1 MKPRPDRKEAAR
13 VENARVVVVGAARS
27 GLALARLLHGRRAAV
42 TLTDIRPAEALG
54 PEAASLVREGVALEA
69 GGHRTETFTG
79 ADLIAVSPGVPLTLP
94 PLQEARRKGVRIV
107 AEVEAASWFLK
118 GILIGITGTNGKST
132 TTSLTAHI
140 LAHAGLNATACG
152 NLGTPLSALVAEDA
166 SDRYYVVELSSFQ
179 LEGIETF
186 RPWIAALLNLSPD
199 HQDRYAAPHD
209 YYQSKARIF
218 LNQGPAD
225 HAVLNRDDPEVNALG
240 REVRARAHFFSR
252 AQNLDEGICI
262 AGDAIVVRRQGR
274 EIQAL
279 PVSAVPLFG
288 VHNLENVMAALLVAD
303 LCGVPMPKAARGVGS
318 FRGLPHRLEKV
329 RDLDGVVYYNDSKA
343 TNVGATVQSLLS
355 FAGNVVLI
363 LGGKD
368 KGGAF
373 EDLRPLVRE
382 RVAHLVLMGLARDSI
397 ASRIG
402 PIVPVTKVVTMA
414 EAVEAARSAAP
425 SGGVVLL
432 APACASFDQYS
443 GFEERGDDFRR
454 IVLGLTRRT
463 AAGPGHSAAGPVRPA
478 SRG

>member
-1 MKPRPDRKEAAR
+1 MNPRSGQTETAR
-13 VENARVVVVGAARS
+13 LENARVVVVGAARS
-27 GLALARLLHGRRAAV
+27 GLALARLLHGRKASV

-54 PEAASLVREGVALEA
+54 PEAAALTREGVALET

-79 ADLIAVSPGVPLTLP
+79 ADLIAVSPGVPLTLA
-94 PLQEARRKGVRIV
+94 PLEEARRKGVRIV

-132 TTSLTAHI
+132 TTALTAHI
-140 LAHAGLNATACG
+140 LSHAGLNATACG

-166 SDRYYVVELSSFQ
+166 CDRYYVVELSSFQ
-179 LEGIETF
+179 LEGIDTF

-199 HQDRYAAPHD
+199 HQDRYPDPQA
-209 YYQSKARIF
+209 YYRSKNRIF
-218 LNQGPAD
+218 LNQGSAD
-225 HAVLNRDDPEVNALG
+225 HAVLNRDDAEVTALG
-240 REVRARAHFFSR
+240 REVRARAHLFSR
-252 AQNLDEGICI
+252 LQELDEGVCI
-262 AGDAIVVRRQGR
+262 VADSIAVRRQGR
-274 EIQAL
+274 EIRAMA
-279 PVSAVPLFG
+279 VSAVPLFG

-303 LCGVPMPKAARGVGS
+303 LCGVPMPKAARGVGT

-329 RDLDGVVYYNDSKA
+329 RDLDGVAWYNDSKA

-373 EDLRPLVRE
+373 EELAPLIRE
-382 RVAHLVLMGLARDSI
+382 RVAHLVLMGQARDTI
-397 ASRIG
+397 ASRVG
-402 PIVPVTKVVTMA
+402 AVVPSTKVVTMA
-414 EAVEAARSAAP
+414 EAVEAAGAASP
-425 SGGVVLL
+425 PGGVVLL

-454 IVLGLTRRT
+454 IVLGL
-463 AAGPGHSAAGPVRPA
+463 AGRS
-478 SRG
+478 